1 MLAKTERTVSIMKN
15 QKATTKALGIKKVIA
30 ATAKMATSA
39 NVNSACMFFVHQ
51 PKLPEGAK
59 KLRKF

>member
-1 MLAKTERTVSIMKN
+1 MKKFKFSSKISN
-15 QKATTKALGIKKVIA
+15 VIA
-30 ATAKMATSA
+30 CLALMATVFDV
-39 NVNSACMFFVHQ
+39 NVTCQYFVHQ